1 MHFHSAFGPVN
12 CVQPFG
18 GRGVG
23 RGWRWLFSGLGEAP
37 GRDRGT
43 EPGGRARVK
52 AAGRRGAQQRGGEGR
67 AEPRRRTACTRPHIR
82 KALGTFQEQRAAR
95 EAQSRGQ
102 GEGVLEEGRP
112 SLQARALESSVLFLR
127 LFPMSVFLCDFLLS
141 VPRCLLPYSSPLSL
155 LCLFLLGPYGSQIP
169 LSVLTGSPPRPRSPS
184 TPSSLSICLFLSPL
198 LAVSQDRLGCGT
210 SWPSPL
216 GWAS

>member
-1 MHFHSAFGPVN
+1 MYEAPHQEGAWHVPGTESSQGSAEQRPGGGGA
-12 CVQPFG
+12 G
-18 GRGVG
+18 GR
-23 RGWRWLFSGLGEAP
+23 
-37 GRDRGT
+37 
-43 EPGGRARVK
+43 
-52 AAGRRGAQQRGGEGR
+52 Q
-67 AEPRRRTACTRPHIR
+67 
-82 KALGTFQEQRAAR
+82 
-95 EAQSRGQ
+95 
-102 GEGVLEEGRP
+102 P
-112 SLQARALESSVLFLR
+112 SLQARALESSVLSLR

-169 LSVLTGSPPRPRSPS
+169 VSVLTGSPPRPRSSS

-198 LAVSQDRLGCGT
+198 LPVSQDRLGCGT